1 MKPAISNENLILG
14 CRTISIIIVRNLS
27 KKSQVQ
33 KREECL
39 ESYESIALKLA
50 EDDYAFLCNIH
61 KPYILDIIM
70 IKPSKFTMYLA
81 QVATYTCHT

>member
-14 CRTISIIIVRNLS
+14 CRTISIIIARNLS

-61 KPYILDIIM
+61 RPFKLDIIM
-70 IKPSKFTMYLA
+70 IRSSKYTMY
-81 QVATYTCHT
+81 